1 MESRVTRMAVSYRS
15 LAAVGVLWATPLVA
29 VAASPAVATRPNIV
43 VIITDDQGYG
53 ELSCHGNPLL
63 RTPHL
68 DRLHDES
75 VRLTDFH
82 VAPMC
87 TPTRG
92 QLLSGIDAVRNQA
105 CNVSSGRALLRRD
118 LPTMADLFRDA
129 GYATG
134 LFGKWHLGDNH
145 PYRPQDRGFG
155 ESIWFPSSHIGSAPD
170 VWGNDYFDDI
180 YWHNGARR
188 PFTGY
193 TTDVFFAEGIRWIR
207 EQRDASRPF
216 FCYLATAAPHGPLF
230 VPTRYREA
238 LRPVVNA
245 AEPEKGNPADR
256 EQLTRYLAMLAN
268 VDENVGRLEDF
279 LRDAGLREN
288 TIVVFLTDNG
298 STFGPGYFN
307 AGMRG
312 GKRTLWEG
320 GHRVP
325 CFIRWPAGTVQSRD
339 IPALTQ
345 VQDLLPTLLDLAGV
359 QPPRAVRFDGT
370 SLKELLRE
378 KQPSVASADRERL
391 MRDLEDRMLVVQF
404 TGTEEPVPRRGDACV
419 MWRRWRLLRER
430 ELYDLASDPEQ
441 RRDVAVDH
449 PDVVARLEAHYAGW
463 WDSVA
468 PEIDGVQ
475 RVVIGHDAEPQSLLS
490 PCEWRDVFLD
500 QGDQVRRGDR
510 KNGVWH
516 LEAACEGTYEFE
528 LRRWP
533 RERDAAL
540 VAALPAE
547 KLTDGELSVGRALPI
562 TAARVRVAGSGT
574 TAPIDETVAVVATDR
589 AVTFRVPLPAGPLD
603 LQSWFLDGAGREL
616 CGAYYVYV
624 RLVPEAG

>member
-1 MESRVTRMAVSYRS
+1 MRAPLPALVVLGLLP
-15 LAAVGVLWATPLVA
+15 LAAVAAP
-29 VAASPAVATRPNIV
+29 AASERPNVV

-75 VRLTDFH
+75 IRLADFH

-92 QLLSGIDAVRNQA
+92 QLFSGVDALRNHA
-105 CNVSSGRALLRRD
+105 CNVSSGRSLLRRD
-118 LPTMADLFRDA
+118 LPTMADLFSGA

-145 PYRPQDRGFG
+145 PYRPQDRGFH
-155 ESIWFPSSHIGSAPD
+155 ESVWFPSSHIGSAPD
-170 VWGNDYFDDI
+170 FWRNDYFDDV
-180 YWHNGARR
+180 YRRNGERR
-188 PFTGY
+188 PFEGY

-207 EQRDASRPF
+207 EQKGAGRPF
-216 FCYLATAAPHGPLF
+216 FCYLATAAPHSPLF
-230 VPTRYREA
+230 VPARYRQALEA
-238 LRPVVNA
+238 VVAGTATNS
-245 AEPEKGNPADR
+245 ADR
-256 EQLTRYLAMLAN
+256 GPLTRYLAMLAN
-268 VDENVGRLEDF
+268 IDENVGRLESF

-298 STFGPGYFN
+298 STYGPGYFN

-325 CFIRWPAGTVQSRD
+325 CFIRWPAGDVRPRD

-359 QPPRAVRFDGT
+359 QPPAEAGFDGT
-370 SLKELLRE
+370 SLAELLRG

-391 MRDLEDRMLVVQF
+391 MQKLEDRMLVVQF
-404 TGTEEPVPRRGDACV
+404 TGTEQPVPTRGDACV
-419 MWRRWRLLRER
+419 MWRRWRLLHDR
-430 ELYDLASDPEQ
+430 ELYDLDSDPEQ
-441 RRDVAVDH
+441 RRDVAADH
-449 PDVVARLEAHYAGW
+449 PDVVARLRAHYAAW
-463 WDSVA
+463 WEGVA
-468 PEIDGVQ
+468 PQTEAVQ
-475 RVVIGHDAEPQSLLS
+475 RVVVGHDAEPQSLLS
-490 PCEWRDVFLD
+490 PCEWRDVFFD
-500 QGDQVRRGDR
+500 QGEQVRRGDR
-510 KNGVWH
+510 RNGVWH
-516 LEAACEGTYEFE
+516 LEAAREGTYEFE

-533 RERDAAL
+533 RECDAA
-540 VAALPAE
+540 VAAALPAE
-547 KLTDGELSVGRALPI
+547 RLTDGELSAGRALPI
-562 TAARVRVAGSGT
+562 TAARVRVAGSGAA
-574 TAPIDETVAVVATDR
+574 APIDETVAVAATDR
-589 AVTFRVPLPAGPLD
+589 AVTFRLPLRAGPFD
-603 LQSWFLDGAGREL
+603 LQSWFLDGEGREL

-624 RLVPEAG
+624 RLVPKAG